1 MAAADSMPEQLADR
15 QEGPHRYASPTTED
29 YLEGWRLWRAYRRDD
44 HLNAG
49 EPAARWGATEEHILA
64 ALPLIAAALKE
75 DLHPER

>member
-1 MAAADSMPEQLADR
+1 
-15 QEGPHRYASPTTED
+15 
-29 YLEGWRLWRAYRRDD
+29 LWRAYRRDD

-49 EPAARWGATEEHILA
+49 ESAARWAATEEHILA